1 MSEVFQNAIN
11 ALVNALNQFHPVSKT
26 TIEILSKNCELEKF
40 DKGQYLLRRGEVCTS
55 YYFVYEGLIR
65 SFIREEDKEI
75 TTWLA
80 CAGDLVTSIHSM
92 RSSSPCIESIQ
103 TLRKCNLLRLDAK
116 HLEKVYK
123 TDPEFNQTSRKLLEY
138 YYGEAEVRALIA
150 RMPTAE
156 LKYKLFLEKHP
167 QFVNLI
173 PQKYIA
179 SYLGIR
185 QETLSR
191 LIGAKI

>member
-1 MSEVFQNAIN
+1 MSRVFQNAIN
-11 ALVNALNQFHPVSKT
+11 ALVAALNQFHPVSKT
-26 TIEILSKNCELEKF
+26 TVDILRNHCELKKIN
-40 DKGQYLLRRGEVCTS
+40 KGQYLLRRGEVCTT
-55 YYFVYEGLIR
+55 YYFVHEGLIR
-65 SFIREEDKEI
+65 SFISEDDKEI
-75 TTWLA
+75 TTWVS
-80 CAGDLVTSIHSM
+80 CAGDLATSIHSM

-103 TLRKCNLLRLDAK
+103 TLTKCSLLLLDAK
-116 HLEKVYK
+116 DLEKVYK
-123 TDPEFNQTSRKLLEY
+123 SDPEFNQTIRKLLEY

-167 QFVNLI
+167 QFVNLV

-191 LIGAKI
+191 LIGAQD